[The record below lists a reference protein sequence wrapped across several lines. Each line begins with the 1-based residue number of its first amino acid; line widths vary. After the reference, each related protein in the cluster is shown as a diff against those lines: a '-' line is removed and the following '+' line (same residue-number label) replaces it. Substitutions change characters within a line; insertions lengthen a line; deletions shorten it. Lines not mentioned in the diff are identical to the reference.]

1 VTIRVTDRGRGIPAS
16 QRSQVFEPFFRGRES
31 GGGSGLGLAISRGFV
46 EANHGRIQLSTSGG
60 TSFAVSFPVARQP
73 AASA

>member
-1 VTIRVTDRGRGIPAS
+1 
-16 QRSQVFEPFFRGRES
+16 
-31 GGGSGLGLAISRGFV
+31 V
-46 EANHGRIQLSTSGG
+46 EANHGRIQLSVSDG